1 MSDFL
6 PGIEVSAR
14 GLRWE
19 IVDTQ
24 PLGEQT
30 LYRLRGL
37 EGVARGMEFDI
48 LSPLENISPLSS
60 EINPE
65 KAAPLQNWL
74 IYHQAFLL
82 EQALG
87 KSAILSVQ
95 PGRLKIEPYQIVPL
109 MRALKM
115 HRPRL
120 LLCDDVGLGKT
131 IQAALI
137 VTELMARR
145 LAHRVLIVSPAGPL
159 LKQWKSELLERFGLR
174 VEVIDRDKIEEVKR
188 GTELGAN
195 PFDQI
200 PLGLISIDFLKQ
212 EKILEQ
218 IERTSYDIVII
229 DEAHHCADLGG
240 NQDYEDSLRRKLA
253 QVLANKSDVLL
264 LLTATPHNGNDRSFA
279 SLLELLDMSLVDGRG
294 VLRGEKYRPYVVR
307 RLKKHIKDHIT
318 GEPKFK
324 DRQVI
329 PVEVRALKDK
339 HSAFI
344 VFQKAHLDLIA
355 PELKSAFRTRR
366 YSDVLAFIALLKRSV
381 STVYAC
387 LETLKV
393 VRDRFEQFIEETSG
407 NQERRKER
415 IKTLREYVK
424 NIEKFGTISFEEEEE
439 QQYLVAEDIAE
450 QLSMYERDIRKGTR
464 KLKWSENISEAINK
478 LIELAEKAVVC
489 DPKLDAIIEEI
500 KQIRV
505 KEPKTNIL
513 IYTEY
518 TDSLS
523 KVLERLKAENLNKIL
538 AISGGAIET
547 ERIKI
552 TEQFR
557 REDNIIL
564 VSTDASAEGLNL
576 HEKCHHLIHLE
587 LPFNPNRLEQRNGRI
602 DRYGQDRNPVIRYLF
617 LKNTFEDRILLRLIA
632 KHEKQRSM
640 LSFVPNTLGITCST
654 DASCERLL
662 KGIVDDDAKLFKDP
676 EVRFDFNN
684 PEEDALSEPAIK
696 ELLEEIDRSF
706 KGFEKIAK
714 NNIWLGESGVN
725 TEAEL
730 ISEAVQAREE
740 GWRLTNV
747 DLLQFV
753 SNAVFLDGGNI
764 NRDGEIIEIV
774 LPSLWSHGLDDL
786 PGHNADNR
794 TIKITTN
801 MDIVQDAQGNTV
813 GFLGRSHPLVK
824 KALERVRSI
833 SFGGESA
840 SLLDHRATAVVGDD
854 KTPCLLFTFLVT
866 IATRKTKLFEKVI
879 AVKIDKN
886 DSLQTLFS
894 CEEWLKYTDSG
905 KAINT
910 ADIWSKYFSSWG
922 NTAKEKAKK
931 IANEIFESVAS
942 KYITDKKHDLE
953 DEKKKLIEWF
963 NTRVAEITGTVIKPI
978 QRSLFES
985 QEKTEYPHW
994 ATLSEPEERISAFA
1008 SDKKNPRS
1016 KCSEADTLLSLYKK
1030 RMKEL
1035 EELSSFDNT
1044 AIRPLGILMIVPEE
1058 AKHVV

>member
-1 MSDFL
+1 MSEFL

-19 IVDTQ
+19 IVDAQ

-37 EGVARGMEFDI
+37 EGIVRGKEFDI
-48 LSPLENISPLSS
+48 LSPLEDISPLSS

-159 LKQWKSELLERFGLR
+159 LKQWKTELLERFGLR
-174 VEVIDRDKIEEVKR
+174 VEIIDRDNIEEVKR
-188 GTELGAN
+188 GSELGAN

-200 PLGLISIDFLKQ
+200 PLGLVSIDFLKQ

-253 QVLANKSDVLL
+253 QVLANRCDVLL
-264 LLTATPHNGNDRSFA
+264 FLTATPHNGNDRSFA

-294 VLRGEKYRPYVVR
+294 VLRGDKYKPYVVR

-329 PVEVRALKDK
+329 PVEIRALKDK
-339 HSAFI
+339 HAAFI
-344 VFQKAHLDLIA
+344 VFQKSLLDLIA
-355 PELKSAFRTRR
+355 PELKSAFRARR
-366 YSDVLAFIALLKRSV
+366 YSDVLAFIALLKRSI

-387 LETLKV
+387 QETLKV
-393 VRDRFEQFIEETSG
+393 VRDRFEQFIGETSE

-415 IKTLREYVK
+415 VKTLREYIK
-424 NIEKFGTISFEEEEE
+424 NIERFGAISFEKEQE
-439 QQYLVAEDIAE
+439 QQYLVAEDIAD
-450 QLSMYERDIRKGTR
+450 QLSMCERDIRKGTR
-464 KLKWSENISEAINK
+464 KLKWSENISEAINT

-489 DPKLDAIIEEI
+489 DPKLDAVIEEI
-500 KQIRV
+500 KQIRG

-523 KVLERLKAENLNKIL
+523 KVVERLKTENLGRIL
-538 AISGGAIET
+538 SISGGALET
-547 ERIKI
+547 ERINI
-552 TEQFR
+552 TGQFR
-557 REDNIIL
+557 KEDNIIL

-602 DRYGQDRNPVIRYLF
+602 DRYGQDKNPVIRYLF
-617 LKNTFEDRILLRLIA
+617 LKNTFEDRIILRLIA
-632 KHEKQRSM
+632 KYEKQRLM
-640 LSFVPNTLGITCST
+640 LGFVPNTLGITCST

-662 KGIVDDDAKLFKDP
+662 KGIVDDDTKLFKEP
-676 EVRFDFNN
+676 EVKFDFNN
-684 PEEDALSEPAIK
+684 PEEEDFSDTALK

-725 TEAEL
+725 AEAEL
-730 ISEAVQAREE
+730 MREAVQAREE
-740 GWRLTNV
+740 GSKLTNV

-753 SNAVFLDGGNI
+753 SNAVILDGGNI

-774 LPSLWSHGLDDL
+774 LPSLWNHGLDDL
-786 PGHNADNR
+786 PGYNADIR

-801 MDIVQDAQGNTV
+801 MDIVQDAQGHTV

-824 KALERVRSI
+824 RALDRVRNI

-840 SLLDHRATAVVGDD
+840 SLLDHRATAVMSSD

-866 IATRKTKLFEKVI
+866 IATRKSKLFEKVI
-879 AVKIDKN
+879 AVTIDKN
-886 DSLQTLFS
+886 DSLHTLFS
-894 CEEWLKYTDSG
+894 SEEWLKYTDTC
-905 KAINT
+905 KAISA
-910 ADIWSKYFSSWG
+910 ADVWNKYFSSWG
-922 NTAKEKAKK
+922 NIAKEKAKK
-931 IANEIFESVAS
+931 AANETFESMAS
-942 KYITDKKHDLE
+942 QYITGKKKDLE
-953 DEKKKLIEWF
+953 DEKKKLTDWF
-963 NTRVAEITGTVIKPI
+963 NTRVSEIAGTGIKPI
-978 QRSLFES
+978 QRSLFEPRS
-985 QEKTEYPHW
+985 KTEHPHW
-994 ATLSEPEERISAFA
+994 SRLSDPVERIAAFA
-1008 SDKKNPRS
+1008 SDKGNPRS
-1016 KCSEADTLLSLYKK
+1016 KCSEADTLLRLYKD
-1030 RMKEL
+1030 RVKEL
-1035 EELSSFDNT
+1035 DELSSFEDT
-1044 AIRPLGILMIVPEE
+1044 SIRPLGILMIVPEE
-1058 AKHVV
+1058 GKYVA